1 MGLAASQARLLT
13 ITARLA
19 DNELR
24 SQTIN
29 NAKMRLATQSA
40 QASDEYVCAL
50 NNTQLMFSNI
60 GADGLTQKQALSFN
74 ALTQYSQYNT
84 QYGIVNSAG
93 QLLVSEEDAAI
104 FQKHPNDLE
113 GFLKAHGLEWETTF
127 FDETSGNLAEK
138 LTSFYGTEDTDYIA
152 KFFENKTN
160 AELKQIYLDSI
171 SQDASI
177 EKLNYEISAK
187 RYYTESKSLYK
198 NATAQIRSEIF
209 PNNEKES
216 TVAEYLAKYLKDK
229 RAIDINQALI
239 IGKDRNGNIIEFPLD
254 DDGGVTMPISF
265 ALANIEDKYTVDG
278 YNQIRNYLSSVQF
291 EKYPGS
297 DTDTCTYVNEIFKP
311 EANEQGD
318 VTTYTKDEQGNYKAN
333 SQKESSSG
341 KVFQFGD
348 ITIVLKGK
356 VPDPSEGY
364 DIEHPDKYKSGSY
377 IRINSTDW
385 TYGTQTGGDTEIIDI
400 SNQVPSNEE
409 DLNKILDLLLG
420 GKSITY
426 KKVDP
431 EARTDGTS
439 SEYYCEYSTHAGPDY
454 KIESRNIYN
463 KSKEEQLENFVNG
476 YFSLILSNPSL
487 IDLSKCATSSS
498 FDNAQKAF
506 KDIYGFIPAEYEYL
520 LDFNKLIEN
529 GQYKKEDGTV
539 SEGFQSVLNSWLAD
553 KMLDVLGEPKY
564 AWIDKNDPQNTGNAD
579 SKAQWLTNLFNR
591 MQKGYKVLENGLA
604 KSSEWLEYAFESGLV
619 TMEQVDLSFNWMALD
634 YKTCANIYEE
644 TDNSAAVAKAEAKYN
659 RAMND
664 IKQKDQMYDLQLKN
678 IDTEHTALQTEYDVV
693 KGVMN
698 KNIERTM
705 KFNQSA

>member
-177 EKLNYEISAK
+177 EKLNYEIAAK

-239 IGKDRNGNIIEFPLD
+239 IGKDRNGNIIGTHTFE
-254 DDGGVTMPISF
+254 
-265 ALANIEDKYTVDG
+265 NI
-278 YNQIRNYLSSVQF
+278 
-291 EKYPGS
+291 
-297 DTDTCTYVNEIFKP
+297 
-311 EANEQGD
+311 
-318 VTTYTKDEQGNYKAN
+318 
-333 SQKESSSG
+333 
-341 KVFQFGD
+341 
-348 ITIVLKGK
+348 
-356 VPDPSEGY
+356 
-364 DIEHPDKYKSGSY
+364 
-377 IRINSTDW
+377 
-385 TYGTQTGGDTEIIDI
+385 
-400 SNQVPSNEE
+400 QVPR
-409 DLNKILDLLLG
+409 G
-420 GKSITY
+420 GRVFLHY
-426 KKVDP
+426 
-431 EARTDGTS
+431 R
-439 SEYYCEYSTHAGPDY
+439 
-454 KIESRNIYN
+454 
-463 KSKEEQLENFVNG
+463 
-476 YFSLILSNPSL
+476 
-487 IDLSKCATSSS
+487 
-498 FDNAQKAF
+498 
-506 KDIYGFIPAEYEYL
+506 
-520 LDFNKLIEN
+520 
-529 GQYKKEDGTV
+529 
-539 SEGFQSVLNSWLAD
+539 
-553 KMLDVLGEPKY
+553 
-564 AWIDKNDPQNTGNAD
+564 
-579 SKAQWLTNLFNR
+579 
-591 MQKGYKVLENGLA
+591 
-604 KSSEWLEYAFESGLV
+604 
-619 TMEQVDLSFNWMALD
+619 
-634 YKTCANIYEE
+634 
-644 TDNSAAVAKAEAKYN
+644 SAY
-659 RAMND
+659 
-664 IKQKDQMYDLQLKN
+664 
-678 IDTEHTALQTEYDVV
+678 
-693 KGVMN
+693 
-698 KNIERTM
+698 
-705 KFNQSA
+705 